1 MRCAVNKLLSIGLFP
16 LLLASAGVALAADNA
31 AIEKKAKEVCAACH
45 GPDGNTPTGPDFPR
59 IAGQHYDYLLHS
71 LKSYKSGARKNPIMS
86 AQAQALTSEEME
98 GLAAYYATQS
108 GTLVTKR

>member
-1 MRCAVNKLLSIGLFP
+1 MKRLLTVALFP
-16 LLLASAGVALAADNA
+16 ALFASAGFALAADDA

-59 IAGQHYDYLLHS
+59 LAGQHYDYLLHS
-71 LKSYKSGARKNPIMS
+71 LKGYKSGARKNPIMG

-98 GLAAYYATQS
+98 GLAAYYSRQS